1 MTAPTLYTR
10 CLLAIS
16 LCAIAHTAAA
26 GYWQIQRPS
35 VTAIVEGDQKT
46 ADAVAA
52 MTLRLQS
59 AARRLLSWPEGYR
72 EPPVLVFDVN
82 ERLIRQMF
90 KPPASPPGA
99 YVDATTGHE
108 SWARTP
114 ALVIVTVPMGYERG
128 HELRSLQHTYG
139 EALLR
144 GEPSHDWPACAQQ
157 GMAQLFS
164 AAELTPPNH
173 FYVTGEAVAGQLH
186 IWDPEKILLPA
197 DGSQEPIPQWTA
209 DERGYSCFLLA
220 FMIASAAPEERAAL
234 SAMLTAVGRRTPL
247 AQATQSELRLTLPE
261 FTARYRDFA
270 RSVQFIAN
278 APRSPNSVSSQ
289 PLKVHEVRLDLPEE
303 IPAVTDAISISA
315 ENVQALMRKVCDRLH
330 NCRK

>member
-1 MTAPTLYTR
+1 
-10 CLLAIS
+10 
-16 LCAIAHTAAA
+16 
-26 GYWQIQRPS
+26 
-35 VTAIVEGDQKT
+35 
-46 ADAVAA
+46 
-52 MTLRLQS
+52 
-59 AARRLLSWPEGYR
+59 
-72 EPPVLVFDVN
+72 
-82 ERLIRQMF
+82 
-90 KPPASPPGA
+90 
-99 YVDATTGHE
+99 
-108 SWARTP
+108 
-114 ALVIVTVPMGYERG
+114 
-128 HELRSLQHTYG
+128 
-139 EALLR
+139 
-144 GEPSHDWPACAQQ
+144 
-157 GMAQLFS
+157 MAQLFS